1 MLLADVNYEE
11 EFVPADHGSYT
22 GARRWDPVRRHP
34 VLASQARSCSP
45 LRNENTLHRKKKVL
59 FRHKPKSVYANKC
72 SGSIKTCNCII
83 RRGVMD

>member
-1 MLLADVNYEE
+1 MVLADVNYEE

-22 GARRWDPVRRHP
+22 RARRWDPVRRHY

-59 FRHKPKSVYANKC
+59 FRHKPKSVCANKC